1 MRCNFAC
8 ITAALFALL
17 FAGSRASA
25 HHGFA
30 VEFDGTKCTDMT
42 GTLTGIDWQ
51 NPHAYFHMDV
61 KDADG
66 KISSWRLETLSVV
79 SMKRGGLD
87 KQDFLDN
94 MGKTITA
101 RACPAKSGTEF
112 RAAAETLKLPDG
124 RVFIVG
130 QLVEGKRAGGRP
142 EN

>member
-1 MRCNFAC
+1 MRRQFAC
-8 ITAALFALL
+8 IIAVLIVLL
-17 FAGSRASA
+17 LGGARASA

-66 KISSWRLETLSVV
+66 KVTSWRLETLSVV
-79 SMKRGGLD
+79 SMRRGGID
-87 KQDFLDN
+87 RQDFLDN
-94 MGKTITA
+94 IGKPIST
-101 RACPAKSGTEF
+101 RACPARSGTQF

-130 QLVEGKRAGGRP
+130 QLVEGKRGGGGAD
-142 EN
+142 N